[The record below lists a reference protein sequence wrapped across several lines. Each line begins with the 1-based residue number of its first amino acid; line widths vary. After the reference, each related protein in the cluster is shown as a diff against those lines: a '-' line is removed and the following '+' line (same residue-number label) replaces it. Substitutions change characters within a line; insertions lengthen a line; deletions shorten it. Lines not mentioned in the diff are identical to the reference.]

1 MRGGGRCGEEGG
13 AEKAEAEAEEAEAE
27 AVRWQRWGQSNGISL
42 TCGPMTA
49 SSSFPLPLPPH
60 PPPLPV
66 PPVHHP
72 AALKS
77 DRRTAGGC
85 QDIGCAHHCLD
96 MPAHP
101 QQPPAVSQPE
111 VELQWSIMVL
121 RGKRR
126 CFKHEIGGACQK
138 NGENAEDDGGWG
150 RKETLRNSLGMCALA
165 GAYRRLFSALWTC
178 RLS

>member
-1 MRGGGRCGEEGG
+1 MRGGGNQEGG
-13 AEKAEAEAEEAEAE
+13 AEKAEAEAEEAEA
-27 AVRWQRWGQSNGISL
+27 VRWQRWGQSNGI
-42 TCGPMTA
+42 CPMTA
-49 SSSFPLPLPPH
+49 SSSFPFPPPPH

-66 PPVHHP
+66 SPVHHP

-77 DRRTAGGC
+77 DRWTARGC

-126 CFKHEIGGACQK
+126 CLKHEIGGACQK

-150 RKETLRNSLGMCALA
+150 RRETLRNSLGMCALA

>member
-1 MRGGGRCGEEGG
+1 MRGGGRCGDEGR
-13 AEKAEAEAEEAEAE
+13 AEEAEAE
-27 AVRWQRWGQSNGISL
+27 LRPHDCQLII
-42 TCGPMTA
+42 
-49 SSSFPLPLPPH
+49 PPPPPPPY

-77 DRRTAGGC
+77 DRWTAGGC

-138 NGENAEDDGGWG
+138 NGENTEDDGGWG

-165 GAYRRLFSALWTC
+165 DAYRRLFSALWTC

>member
-1 MRGGGRCGEEGG
+1 MWRRGGSRGGGSREGRG
-13 AEKAEAEAEEAEAE
+13 RGRGGRGRGRGGRGRGSEVAEMGGKAME
-27 AVRWQRWGQSNGISL
+27 SISWKFD
-42 TCGPMTA
+42 
-49 SSSFPLPLPPH
+49 SSFPLPLPPH
-60 PPPLPV
+60 PSPLPV
-66 PPVHHP
+66 PP
-72 AALKS
+72 
-77 DRRTAGGC
+77 TAGGC

-96 MPAHP
+96 MPAQP

-111 VELQWSIMVL
+111 VELQ
-121 RGKRR
+121 GKRR